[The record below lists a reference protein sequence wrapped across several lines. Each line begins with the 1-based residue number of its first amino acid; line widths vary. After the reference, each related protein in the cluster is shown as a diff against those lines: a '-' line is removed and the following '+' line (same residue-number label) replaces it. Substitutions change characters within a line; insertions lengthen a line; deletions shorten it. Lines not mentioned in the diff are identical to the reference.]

1 MIRDA
6 IARLINGDDLD
17 RAQAEAT
24 MDDIM
29 NGDATESQIAGL
41 LVALRL
47 KGETVDEIV
56 GLVSSMRSHARTLTA
71 PDGAVDTC
79 GTGGDGAGTFN
90 ISTAAA
96 IVVRGAGAPV
106 AKHGNRSSSSLCGSA
121 DVLEALGVPMSLT
134 ADQVQA
140 CLDATGICFM
150 LAPTFHPAMRHAG
163 VPRKDLG
170 IRTVFNI
177 LGPLAN
183 PAMVRRQSLGVAS
196 AQMAPLMASVLKE
209 LGHERALVF
218 CGNDGLDELSVAA
231 PSRVWELRDGEVRE
245 YDIDGA
251 SLGLAVAQ
259 PGDLKGGDAAANAV
273 ILNAVLDGETG
284 SRRDVVLLNAAAALV
299 AAGVAED
306 LPRGIEKARG
316 SIDSGAARQ
325 ALADLRD
332 TAQSLASV
340 S

>member
-6 IARLINGDDLD
+6 IARLINGEDLD

-218 CGNDGLDELSVAA
+218 CGSDGLDELSVAA
-231 PSRVWELRDGEVRE
+231 PSRVWELRDGEIRE

-273 ILNAVLDGETG
+273 ILNAILDGETG

-299 AAGVAED
+299 AAGAADD
-306 LPRGIEKARG
+306 LPQGIEKARA

-332 TAQSLASV
+332 TAQSLASAP
-340 S
+340 